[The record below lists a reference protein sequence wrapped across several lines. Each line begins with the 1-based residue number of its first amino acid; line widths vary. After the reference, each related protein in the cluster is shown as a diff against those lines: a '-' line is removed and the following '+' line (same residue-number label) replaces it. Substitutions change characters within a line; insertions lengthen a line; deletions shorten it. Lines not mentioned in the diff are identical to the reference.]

1 MLKKILHCTINAAKK
16 QIYSDKLRI
25 YTMYNEAFKIFGDF
39 KTPAFDFNS
48 LFEVQRRN
56 IEALTAA
63 NQLVAESAQ
72 AIAKR
77 QAEVLRS
84 NVDEA
89 LNASKDLASNG
100 TPELNVE
107 KQATM
112 SKAMFEKSLSDAR
125 EFSEMISKSSFEAFD
140 LLNKRAAESFDELGA
155 VANTAA
161 KK

>member
-1 MLKKILHCTINAAKK
+1 M
-16 QIYSDKLRI
+16 S
-25 YTMYNEAFKIFGDF
+25 YNEVFKIFGDF

-63 NQLVAESAQ
+63 NQVVAEGAQ
-72 AIAKR
+72 AIARR
-77 QAEVLRS
+77 QAEILRN
-84 NVDEA
+84 NVDEV
-89 LNASKDLASNG
+89 LKASKDIVAGG

-107 KQATM
+107 KQANL
-112 SKAMFEKSLSDAR
+112 SKALFEKSLSNAR
-125 EFSEMISKSSFEAFD
+125 EVSEVVSKTSFEAFD

-155 VANTAA
+155 VANKVAASA